1 MLHENNFRMSE
12 GHDRKILAALAE
24 DGGFTALVASDRS
37 GLGSGSGRMR
47 SGAMRSWL
55 SLLEARGLVAKMD
68 DLKPIC
74 WIRTPAGTAFLQQ
87 KPGA

>member
-1 MLHENNFRMSE
+1 MQESNFKMPGS
-12 GHDRKILAALAE
+12 HDLKILSALAE
-24 DGGFTALVASDRS
+24 DGGFTALAVADRAD
-37 GLGSGSGRMR
+37 LGSGNGRMR

-74 WIRTPAGTAFLQQ
+74 WIRTPAGTAALQQ
-87 KPGA
+87 TPGA